1 MKTLKKFLPFLGVLF
16 TLTVHLVVPDSD
28 DHPEAENPYF
38 AWILYFFLAVTLIL
52 GLLSLKVRKLGDYFI
67 QSGPFWFGAG
77 VVLTAFNVII
87 GKTASVPVL
96 FFPKFDNILAM
107 FFEDGL
113 LILKCILYSTRL
125 LLTGLLLG
133 TAIGFVTGVCL
144 GFSSKTYYWLNPY
157 IKLLGPIPATV
168 WIPIA
173 LTIFDTPYAASVF
186 IVALAVWFSV
196 ALMTSS
202 AIQAVPNTYYEVA
215 RTLGA
220 SAWFQIFRVG
230 IPAAMPSIFLGVFY
244 GIISAFLALM
254 TAEMFGAKYGIGW
267 YIIWQKAMMVY
278 SGVYAGLI
286 VIAVYCTLTLTLL
299 FKLRDKILNWQK
311 GIVKW

>member
-1 MKTLKKFLPFLGVLF
+1 MNTLKKFLPFLGVVI
-16 TLTVHLVVPDSD
+16 TLAVHLLVPDSD
-28 DHPEAENPYF
+28 EHPDAEKPYF
-38 AWILYFFLAVTLIL
+38 AWILYFFLGATFFL
-52 GLLSLKVRKLGDYFI
+52 GVLSLKVQKLGKYFERT
-67 QSGPFWFGAG
+67 GPFWFGTG
-77 VVLTAFNVII
+77 VVVIFFNVVI
-87 GKTASVPVL
+87 GKLALIPVL

-107 FFEDGL
+107 FFEDGV

-125 LLTGLLLG
+125 LLTGLFFG
-133 TAIGFVTGVCL
+133 TVVGFVTGVCL
-144 GFSSKTYYWLNPY
+144 GFSAKTYYWLNPY

-186 IVALAVWFSV
+186 IVALAVWFSI

-202 AIQAVPNTYYEVA
+202 AIQAVPNSYYEVA

-220 SAWFQIFRVG
+220 SPAFQIFRVG